1 MVAHYCNPSTYEVE
15 SRGSWVQDHSQLH
28 RKFKASPSHMRPWP
42 GFLSIAVINTMTKS
56 NLGGK
61 GGYRFQSIIE
71 GGQGRSLK
79 QKPMEECCFQ
89 NGGTFSL
96 LGYLSYI
103 AQAHLP
109 REGTT
114 YSGLGLSTSVSSK
127 DNNSQVCLQ
136 ANLMEAIPQLRLLL
150 LGRV

>member
-1 MVAHYCNPSTYEVE
+1 
-15 SRGSWVQDHSQLH
+15 
-28 RKFKASPSHMRPWP
+28 
-42 GFLSIAVINTMTKS
+42 MTKS

-109 REGTT
+109 RDGTAH
-114 YSGLGLSTSVSSK
+114 SGLLAPASIS
-127 DNNSQVCLQ
+127 N
-136 ANLMEAIPQLRLLL
+136 
-150 LGRV
+150 